1 MVAIVL
7 HIQTFVNMTFRYG
20 LRDYGIDLT
29 PTELEQ
35 VFIYFDRDGNGFID
49 CTEFLVGLRGDLPPS
64 RKKFIRMA
72 FDILDTDRSG
82 MLCET

>member
-1 MVAIVL
+1 LISSRGL
-7 HIQTFVNMTFRYG
+7 CRYG

-35 VFIYFDRDGNGFID
+35 VFLYFDRDGNGFID

-64 RKKFIRMA
+64 RKKFVRMA
-72 FDILDTDRSG
+72 FDILDTDKSG
-82 MLCET
+82 EKETLHRPS